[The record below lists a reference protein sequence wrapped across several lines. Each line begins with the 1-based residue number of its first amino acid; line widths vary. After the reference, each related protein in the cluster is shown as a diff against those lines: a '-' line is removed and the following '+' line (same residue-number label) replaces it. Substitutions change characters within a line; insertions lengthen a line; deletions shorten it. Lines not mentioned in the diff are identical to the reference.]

1 MLLAVLVFLW
11 RLMSSW
17 CFMVEKE
24 REREIGLV
32 VFLSV
37 KHNGSGKYKIE
48 FWRERVGLVVF

>member
-1 MLLAVLVFLW
+1 MFHG
-11 RLMSSW
+11 R
-17 CFMVEKE
+17 E
-24 REREIGLV
+24 REREREMGLV